1 MAGEIIYRAS
11 HGLAAPGG
19 HYSHATSA
27 GGLVF
32 VSGQLPIARDG
43 TRLSDQG
50 FETQTLQALANVS
63 AALASAG
70 SRIADLVQLRVYI
83 TDIDDWPTFDRVY
96 SDWIGSARPA
106 RAVVPVPA
114 LHDGFCV
121 ELEAIARLMQGQ
133 RDRMENSAL

>member
-1 MAGEIIYRAS
+1 MAGEIMHGES

-50 FETQTLQALANVS
+50 FEKQTLQALAEVI
-63 AALASAG
+63 ASQMSG
-70 SRIADLVQLRVYI
+70 KR
-83 TDIDDWPTFDRVY
+83 
-96 SDWIGSARPA
+96 G
-106 RAVVPVPA
+106 
-114 LHDGFCV
+114 
-121 ELEAIARLMQGQ
+121 
-133 RDRMENSAL
+133 RMETSTL

>member
-1 MAGEIIYRAS
+1 MAGEIMYGES

-70 SRIADLVQLRVYI
+70 SGIDDLVQIRVYI
-83 TDIDDWPTFDRVY
+83 TDIDNWPTFDRVY

-114 LHDGFCV
+114 LHYGFCV
-121 ELEAIARLMQGQ
+121 EIEAIASMMSGKRG
-133 RDRMENSAL
+133 RMENSTL